1 MDSAEVATLIGL
13 FTIFGLVWY
22 KSVNSA
28 MDSAVNYVRGLQRL
42 EKLSLP
48 LSIGTGQALRAHPA
62 RGVATGNRTRSPC
75 FIIRT
80 MM

>member
-1 MDSAEVATLIGL
+1 MDSAEVATLTGI

-22 KSVNSA
+22 KSVNPT

-62 RGVATGNRTRSPC
+62 TGGPTGR
-75 FIIRT
+75 
-80 MM
+80 